1 MTCNFDKCSFCYH
14 WNDKIEDNIIIIQLV
29 KIIKQNLKP
38 KSKEKVNLY
47 FKIENINFIKKC
59 F

>member
-1 MTCNFDKCSFCYH
+1 MTCNFDKGSFCYH

>member
-1 MTCNFDKCSFCYH
+1 MTCNFDKGSFCYH
-14 WNDKIEDNIIIIQLV
+14 WNAKIKDNIIIIQLV
-29 KIIKQNLKP
+29 KIIKQNFKP